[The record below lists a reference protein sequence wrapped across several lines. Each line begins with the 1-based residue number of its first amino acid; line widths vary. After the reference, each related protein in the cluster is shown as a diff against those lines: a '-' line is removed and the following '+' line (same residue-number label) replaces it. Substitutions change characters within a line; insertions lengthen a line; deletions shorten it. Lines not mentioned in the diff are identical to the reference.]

1 MFDFLDSDW
10 FIIGLEIVFLIFI
23 SYDLKKYFETKKKEY
38 IVNIVLTIGF
48 GVWTLIPFY
57 NSYMTWDEAKKQE
70 LIVEC
75 KLREKN
81 ETLCGCVNDKIFK
94 EYSLKSYKSL
104 DENSSDFKEF
114 IKETKEEC
122 LDDSW
127 F

>member
-10 FIIGLEIVFLIFI
+10 FVIGLEIVFLIFI
-23 SYDLKKYFETKKKEY
+23 SYDLKKYFETKKREY
-38 IVNIVLTIGF
+38 IFNIVLTLVF
-48 GVWTLIPFY
+48 FVWTLIPFY

-70 LIVEC
+70 LITEC
-75 KLREKN
+75 KLREN
-81 ETLCGCVNDKIFK
+81 NATLCGCVSDKIFK
-94 EYSLKSYKSL
+94 EYALESYKSL

-122 LDDSW
+122 RDDSW